1 MEINILAVVVCV
13 VVAQVLGFLWYGPI
27 FGKSYMAVIGGKK
40 REEMSDKEC
49 KEMDKQMRPVYVLN
63 IIVSIVTI
71 LVLSCV
77 LRQYMVMDVV
87 EGVKIALLMWLG
99 FIMPLAAMNAM
110 WSGKPKKLAWNLFLI
125 TAGYQLVTFVI
136 FGIVLGLWM

>member
-1 MEINILAVVVCV
+1 
-13 VVAQVLGFLWYGPI
+13 VAQVLGFLWYGPI

-99 FIMPLAAMNAM
+99 FIMPIQAGGAL
-110 WSGKPKKLAWNLFLI
+110 WSGKSKKLSWTMFLL
-125 TAGYQLVTFVI
+125 TAGYQLAIMLLGGVI
-136 FGIVLGLWM
+136 WALFYANFI